1 MLILRNKLYYAV
13 NTSEN
18 ASEKAKKE
26 ANGSAMP
33 FASFAILN
41 ERYQRINFTKSGR
54 EITLISF

>member
-1 MLILRNKLYYAV
+1 MWLILVKMPLKKSKNK
-13 NTSEN
+13 
-18 ASEKAKKE
+18 
-26 ANGSAMP
+26 ANGSAIP